1 MHPAILIHGP
11 TASGKSALAIELA
24 RKLGGEVINAD
35 SMQVYRDLQVISARP
50 TEEEMAGVP
59 HHLFGHVDAATR
71 YSTGEWLEAAR
82 SVLKRLQRQNKHAV
96 IVGGTGLYLLAL
108 TQGLSDIP
116 PVPDDIRAE
125 VRAISDTE
133 GADGLRA
140 RIAPHDPDLA
150 ERLGTGDKQRLA
162 RAYEVWLATG
172 RPLSDFQ
179 SERQPPVLKEGEWTG
194 FALTPPRTALYKK
207 IDRRFEGMLMQGAV
221 EEARALVARDLNPE
235 LPAMKAL
242 GMPSIAA
249 FVRGEISAEEAAES
263 AKRESRR
270 YAKRQF
276 TWIGRQFPLWPR
288 IPSPEIGDRLRVIFA
303 LYREIDTADA
313 EDYA

>member
-50 TEEEMAGVP
+50 TEEEMDGVP
-59 HHLFGHVDAATR
+59 HHLFGYVDAGTR

-82 SVLKRLQRQNKHAV
+82 AILKRLQRQNKHAV

-125 VRAISDTE
+125 VKAIAEAE
-133 GADGLRA
+133 GAEGLRT
-140 RIAPHDPDLA
+140 RLAPHDPDLA

-179 SERQPPVLKEGEWTG
+179 TERQPPVLKEGEWTG
-194 FALTPPRTALYKK
+194 FALTPPRAALYKK
-207 IDRRFEGMLMQGAV
+207 IDRRFEGMLMQGAMA
-221 EEARALVARDLNPE
+221 EARALVARNLDPE
-235 LPAMKAL
+235 LPAMKAH
-242 GMPSIAA
+242 GMPWIAA
-249 FVRGEISAEEAAES
+249 FVRGEISAEEAAEN
-263 AKRESRR
+263 AKRDTRR

-276 TWIGRQFPLWPR
+276 TWIGRQFPFWPR
-288 IPSPEIGDRLRVIFA
+288 IPSPEINDRMRVIFA
-303 LYREIDTADA
+303 LYREIDTADT

>member
-11 TASGKSALAIELA
+11 TASGKSALAIEVA
-24 RKLGGEVINAD
+24 RRLGGEVINAD

-50 TEEEMAGVP
+50 SEEEMAGVP

-71 YSTGEWLEAAR
+71 YSTGDWLEAAR
-82 SVLKRLQRQNKHAV
+82 SVIRRLERQNKHAV
-96 IVGGTGLYLLAL
+96 FVGGTGLYLLAL

-116 PVPDDIRAE
+116 PVPEEIRAE
-125 VRAISDTE
+125 VKAIADAE
-133 GADGLRA
+133 GPDGLRA
-140 RIAPHDPDLA
+140 RLMPHDPDLA
-150 ERLGTGDKQRLA
+150 ERLGTGDRQRLA

-179 SERQPPVLKEGEWTG
+179 TERQPPVLEEGCWMG
-194 FALTPPRTALYKK
+194 VALTPPRAALYKR
-207 IDRRFEGMLMQGAV
+207 IDRRFEGMLMQGAMA
-221 EEARALVARDLNPE
+221 EARALVARGLDPE
-235 LPAMKAL
+235 LPAMKAH
-242 GMPSIAA
+242 GMPWLAA
-249 FVRGEISAEEAAES
+249 FARGEISAEEAAEN
-263 AKRESRR
+263 AKRDTRR

-276 TWIGRQFPLWPR
+276 TWIGRQFPFWPR

-303 LYREIDTADA
+303 LYREIDTAQA

>member
-82 SVLKRLQRQNKHAV
+82 GVLKRLQRQNKHAV

-140 RIAPHDPDLA
+140 RLAPHDPDLA